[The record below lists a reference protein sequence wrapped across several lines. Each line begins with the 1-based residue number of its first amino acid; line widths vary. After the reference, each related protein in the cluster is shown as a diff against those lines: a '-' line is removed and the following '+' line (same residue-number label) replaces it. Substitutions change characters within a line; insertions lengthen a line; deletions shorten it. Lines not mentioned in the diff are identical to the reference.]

1 MMAGKFE
8 LALRNFKSFCNS
20 SGRGKLEIVHV
31 HYVPATIRA
40 ALTRIG
46 APVTIELEGES
57 IDLPAQ
63 VLPGEV
69 EWRADLLKWLVRKCV
84 SDYIAT
90 PVQQRDEFDNTIELQ
105 LIVHTGLHPLEARIV
120 LQEAYALLGGLTA
133 DEYEAM
139 TNGNPL
145 FKGHVRT
152 EWDGLKARYAKI
164 LRGSAESSRRSL
176 AT

>member
-1 MMAGKFE
+1 
-8 LALRNFKSFCNS
+8 
-20 SGRGKLEIVHV
+20 LEIVHV

-46 APVTIELEGES
+46 APVTIEIEGES
-57 IDLPAQ
+57 IELPPQ

-84 SDYIAT
+84 SDYIGT
-90 PVQQRDEFDNTIELQ
+90 PVQQRDEFDGAIELQ
-105 LIVHTGLHPLEARIV
+105 LIVHTGLHPLEARTV
-120 LQEAYALLGGLTA
+120 VQEAYALLGGLTA
-133 DEYEAM
+133 DEYEDM

-145 FKGHVRT
+145 FAGHVQV

-164 LRGSAESSRRSL
+164 LRSSVESPRSS
-176 AT
+176 TPR